1 MVILSDFSG
10 QHKNSHFETYSF
22 LFLDPHQNS
31 DWFSKQVQFRANG
44 SLENRR
50 MSFKSMND
58 IKRRDALLP
67 FLSMANF
74 VEGCLVTFAI
84 SKNGQSLFASSLEP
98 RGEDI
103 LSSWKLKTR
112 EHVMRIVHLG
122 AYLAAAFSRPMQNL
136 IWIIDEDDAAANDQQ
151 LKQLTNVFGH
161 MMNHYLS
168 HDLKHVRCGTSRSDN
183 GALQLEDLLAITDL
197 AAGTM
202 AEISTA
208 FANENTF
215 PGKGAITPLTKKLSE
230 KSRLIA
236 AWLNYSE
243 SKLQREHFIFRL
255 NADSKGIELTHMKFH
270 AQI

>member
-1 MVILSDFSG
+1 MIFSAKGIGSQFQPTFAKAFGGRKSGFPYEFRGDTMVILSDFSG

-84 SKNGQSLFASSLEP
+84 SKNGQSLFASGLEP

-136 IWIIDEDDAAANDQQ
+136 IWIIDEDDAQ
-151 LKQLTNVFGH
+151 G
-161 MMNHYLS
+161 
-168 HDLKHVRCGTSRSDN
+168 R
-183 GALQLEDLLAITDL
+183 
-197 AAGTM
+197 
-202 AEISTA
+202 
-208 FANENTF
+208 
-215 PGKGAITPLTKKLSE
+215 
-230 KSRLIA
+230 
-236 AWLNYSE
+236 W
-243 SKLQREHFIFRL
+243 RERP
-255 NADSKGIELTHMKFH
+255 DPPP
-270 AQI
+270 